1 MSTRPLPDYWTTRLQ
16 DYKTT
21 GLHDYATARLLDH
34 ATMKHSIWQDGIK
47 IGLIGGG
54 IGVLLSL
61 IGMVEAFSQRHIIS
75 NVISMGHT
83 LLLVIAL
90 LVGYMA
96 AKRAS
101 QTQPLRVLANGLI
114 SGLMVGGSLALLVM
128 VGNLVRLRAIFI
140 NASPVLYKLLTFDY
154 GIGSGIFLLLCAGAF
169 SGLLSGL
176 FYLSP
181 ALARRVLLTSLSS
194 VVMAGVLQDLLR
206 PTFAL
211 WGPLAI
217 INEWLFAANGLTIE
231 GAVSLFILMALIIY
245 FWAKRG
251 SAVKAGFRGL
261 PPTKQRALRITGLLL
276 LIIVLLIL
284 PQVLG
289 LFLSEVLTI
298 VGLYVLLGLGLNIVV
313 GYAGLLD
320 LGYVAFFAI
329 GAYTIALLT
338 SPELGFFGLSFWSA
352 LPFAIIVGVIFGVL
366 LGIPVL
372 KMRGDYLAIAT
383 LGFGEIIRILVLSDF
398 LRPWLG
404 GAQGVGKIPKA
415 AIGSMEFAGPQQIYY
430 LILAGCFLVGFISWR
445 LRDSRLGRAW
455 MAVRED
461 EDVAQAMGINLVAA
475 KLLAFATGA
484 AFSALS
490 GAIFASKLGSVYPH
504 SFNVMISI
512 NILCLIIVGGMGSI
526 PGVLVGAIA
535 LVGLPELLREFA
547 DYRLL
552 VYGAALVAMM
562 LFRPAGLWPEA
573 VHRRELQEEE
583 SVGTETESLLGP
595 EPGKQEGV

>member
-1 MSTRPLPDYWTTRLQ
+1 MWPY
-16 DYKTT
+16 
-21 GLHDYATARLLDH
+21 
-34 ATMKHSIWQDGIK
+34 GIK
-47 IGLIGGG
+47 LGLGGG
-54 IGVLLSL
+54 VVAILLAL
-61 IGMVEAFSQRHIIS
+61 IGMVESFHQRHIIS
-75 NVISMGHT
+75 EIASMGQT
-83 LLLVIAL
+83 LLAFTAL
-90 LVGYMA
+90 LFCYLA
-96 AKRAS
+96 ARKTGRERLYISLGNAIIC
-101 QTQPLRVLANGLI
+101 GL
-114 SGLMVGGSLALLVM
+114 LMGFALALLVKI
-128 VGNLVRLRAIFI
+128 NALLNLRAVFI
-140 NASPVLYKLLTFDY
+140 NASPLLFKILTFGQ
-154 GIGSGIFLLLCAGAF
+154 GIEKGIFLLIISGFCL
-169 SGLLSGL
+169 GLLGGCL
-176 FYLSP
+176 F
-181 ALARRVLLTSLSS
+181 LAPPIWRKVFSASLGS
-194 VVMAGVLQDLLR
+194 VILIGVLQDLLR

-217 INEWLFAANGLTIE
+217 LNDWLYTANGLTRLGAAGIFILAALLAYIWVNKKE
-231 GAVSLFILMALIIY
+231 GWQTAYQRLKPGQKKVMRIISLFLVL
-245 FWAKRG
+245 F
-251 SAVKAGFRGL
+251 
-261 PPTKQRALRITGLLL
+261 
-276 LIIVLLIL
+276 VLLVL
-284 PQVLG
+284 PQILG

-329 GAYTIALLT
+329 GAYSVALLT
-338 SPELGFFGLSFWSA
+338 SPELGFMNLTFWQA
-352 LPFAIIVGVIFGVL
+352 LPLAIACGVISGIL

-404 GAQGVGKIPKA
+404 GAQGIGKIPKPFV
-415 AIGSMEFAGPQQIYY
+415 GSIELSSPQEIYY
-430 LILAGCFLVGFISWR
+430 LILGGCFLVGFISWR

-455 MAVRED
+455 MAIRED
-461 EDVAQAMGINLVAA
+461 EDVAQAMGINLVST

-526 PGVLVGAIA
+526 PGVIVGAFA

-547 DYRLL
+547 EYRLL

-562 LFRPAGLWPEA
+562 LYRPEGLWPEPI
-573 VHRRELQEEE
+573 HRRELH
-583 SVGTETESLLGP
+583 SAD
-595 EPGKQEGV
+595 

>member
-1 MSTRPLPDYWTTRLQ
+1 MRD
-16 DYKTT
+16 
-21 GLHDYATARLLDH
+21 
-34 ATMKHSIWQDGIK
+34 IWQNGIK
-47 IGLIGGG
+47 IGLIGGVSA
-54 IGVLLSL
+54 VLLAL
-61 IGMVEAFSQRHIIS
+61 IGMVEAFSQRDIIN

-83 LLLVIAL
+83 LLLSIA
-90 LVGYMA
+90 VFMGYLA
-96 AKRAS
+96 AKRTAR
-101 QTQPLRVLANGLI
+101 TEPLWILINSFI
-114 SGLMVGGSLALLVM
+114 SGLVVGGLLAVFIILGSM
-128 VGNLVRLRAIFI
+128 INLRKVFV
-140 NASPVLYKLLTFDY
+140 NAMPVLYELLTFKQ
-154 GIGSGIFLLLCAGAF
+154 GTQTGVFLLLCAGA
-169 SGLLSGL
+169 LSGVLAGL
-176 FYLSP
+176 FFLSP
-181 ALARRVLLTSLSS
+181 KLIRRVLIISLTGI
-194 VVMAGVLQDLLR
+194 VGAGVLQDMLR

-217 INEWLFAANGLTIE
+217 INDWLYTANGLTLY
-231 GAVSLFILMALIIY
+231 GAIGLFILISVILY
-245 FWAKRG
+245 FWAQKG
-251 SAVKAGFRGL
+251 SAIRTGLQRLPAGS
-261 PPTKQRALRITGLLL
+261 QRALRIAGFLV
-276 LIIVLLIL
+276 LIFILFVL

-329 GAYTIALLT
+329 GAYTMAILT
-338 SPELGFFGLSFWSA
+338 SPELGFFSLSFWGA
-352 LPFAIIVGVIFGVL
+352 LPFAILMGVISGVI

-415 AIGSMEFAGPQQIYY
+415 FIGNLEFGTPQMVYY
-430 LILAGCFLVGFISWR
+430 LILAGCFLVAFISYR

-461 EDVAQAMGINLVAA
+461 EDVAQAMGINLVAT

-490 GAIFASKLGSVYPH
+490 GAIFASKLSSVYPH

-512 NILCLIIVGGMGSI
+512 NVICLIIVGGMGSI
-526 PGVLVGAIA
+526 PGVIVGSIA

-547 DYRLL
+547 EYRLL
-552 VYGAALVAMM
+552 VYGAALVVMM
-562 LFRPAGLWPEA
+562 LLKPEGLWPSEIR
-573 VHRRELQEEE
+573 RRELHED
-583 SVGTETESLLGP
+583 GLIETRGASEDQTPVSG
-595 EPGKQEGV
+595 Q